1 MEKDNYAVIIAI
13 KKDLSKCNFTAAYSS
28 QLGFYAQE
36 IIHRRVT
43 CSKETA
49 HSQGQKEN
57 V

>member
-28 QLGFYAQE
+28 QLDFYAQE
-36 IIHRRVT
+36 IIYCWVT